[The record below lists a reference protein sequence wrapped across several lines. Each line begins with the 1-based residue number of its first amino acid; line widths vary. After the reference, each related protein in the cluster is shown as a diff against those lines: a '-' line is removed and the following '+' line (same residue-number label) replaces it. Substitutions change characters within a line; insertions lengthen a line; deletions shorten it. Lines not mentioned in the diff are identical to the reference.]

1 MGDAAGLVETAKP
14 SLAVRQ
20 ASLLGRASQLVEVE
34 RLIAR
39 QRDELFHDGVV
50 ALTHAF
56 YVIWL
61 RFTFGLWISV
71 RDVLAVEQR
80 KRKASPVGGSS
91 SRLDADDDAGFE
103 AALCTMPMPVSPD
116 AYFATPPR
124 PKPRVQCMGGGQ
136 PARLRRRLALRWRR
150 LAAGACGAACASR
163 DHERCAPQV
172 EAVSGRAAR
181 GHGVRLTRC
190 RSACAGTIPPT
201 ECSAP

>member
-103 AALCTMPMPVSPD
+103 AALCTMPIPCCSTPTLPHLLVRSLRSPWEEVSPPASD
-116 AYFATPPR
+116 GDWLYAGADW
-124 PKPRVQCMGGGQ
+124 Q
-136 PARLRRRLALRWRR
+136 PALVALRAHRVTMSGVRRR
-150 LAAGACGAACASR
+150 
-163 DHERCAPQV
+163 
-172 EAVSGRAAR
+172 
-181 GHGVRLTRC
+181 
-190 RSACAGTIPPT
+190 
-201 ECSAP
+201 

>member
-14 SLAVRQ
+14 SLAARH

-71 RDVLAVEQR
+71 RDVLAVEKR

-103 AALCTMPMPVSPD
+103 AALCTMPIPVSPD

-124 PKPRVQCMGGGQ
+124 PKPPLALGGGQ
-136 PARLRRRLALRWRR
+136 PARLRRRLAIRWRR

-181 GHGVRLTRC
+181 EHGVRLTRC
-190 RSACAGTIPPT
+190 RSACARMIPPT
-201 ECSAP
+201 ECSAR